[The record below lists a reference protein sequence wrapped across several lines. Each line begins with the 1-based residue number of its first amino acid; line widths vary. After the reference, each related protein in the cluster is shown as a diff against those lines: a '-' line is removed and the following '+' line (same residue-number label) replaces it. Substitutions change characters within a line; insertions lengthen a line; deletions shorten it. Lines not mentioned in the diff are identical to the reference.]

1 MEKYLGDM
9 LSSAGLADSAHATVL
24 KRKGQVISSIL
35 DTKAVVEDCRAT
47 VLGGIVSGLDI
58 WELAILPYL
67 LNNSET
73 WTKLSKKTIGVIDDL
88 QLMFFRYLLA
98 TPRTCPIP
106 SLLWETGGILME
118 HRIAQ
123 KKLVFY
129 HHLIHLPTI
138 SLAYKITTTQVSLS
152 YPGLMMECQELLG
165 K

>member
-1 MEKYLGDM
+1 M

-73 WTKLSKKTIGVIDDL
+73 WTELSRKTIEALDDL
-88 QLMFFRYLLA
+88 QLMFFRYLLS

-106 SLLWETGGILME
+106 SLLWDIWSILVSILSVPLLAVHSHYE
-118 HRIAQ
+118 Q
-123 KKLVFY
+123 C
-129 HHLIHLPTI
+129 HHH
-138 SLAYKITTTQVSLS
+138 
-152 YPGLMMECQELLG
+152 
-165 K
+165 